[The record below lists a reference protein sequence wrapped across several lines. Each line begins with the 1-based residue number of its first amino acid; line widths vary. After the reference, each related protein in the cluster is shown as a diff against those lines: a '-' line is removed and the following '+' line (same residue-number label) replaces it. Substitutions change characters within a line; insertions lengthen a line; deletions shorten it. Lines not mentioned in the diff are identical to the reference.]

1 MEERIME
8 LEVKV
13 AFQEHQIGELNDVIM
28 ELAFKLEELRRDL
41 SSVMQTVAA
50 QQELGDQKNER
61 PPHY

>member
-1 MEERIME
+1 MD

-13 AFQEHQIGELNDVIM
+13 AFQEHQIGELNGVIL
-28 ELAFKLEELRRDL
+28 ELAEKMEELRRDL

>member
-1 MEERIME
+1 VEERIME

-28 ELAFKLEELRRDL
+28 EFAVKLEELRRDL